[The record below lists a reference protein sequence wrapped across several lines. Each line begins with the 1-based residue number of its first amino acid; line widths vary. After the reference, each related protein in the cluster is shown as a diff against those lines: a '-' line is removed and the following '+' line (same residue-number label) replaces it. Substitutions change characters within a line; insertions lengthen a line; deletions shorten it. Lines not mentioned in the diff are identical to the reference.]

1 MTDNKIKHMK
11 KSFIKSRDF
20 LDDRLR
26 RMCGRLT
33 PEKRVI
39 AIVVMVV
46 VFAVINFYMI
56 FSAIYNIGREN
67 ARREIIEITPPS
79 IPDMVPSDTLSEKTR
94 KMEEFFNQLNFNS
107 DDK

>member
-1 MTDNKIKHMK
+1 MRKL
-11 KSFIKSRDF
+11 FIKARDF
-20 LDDRLR
+20 LDDGLR

-39 AIVVMVV
+39 AIVVMAV

-56 FSAIYNIGREN
+56 FSAIYNIGRED
-67 ARREIIEITPPS
+67 ARREIIEITPLS
-79 IPDMVPSDTLSEKTR
+79 LPDMPPADTVSDKTR
-94 KMEEFFNQLNFNS
+94 QMEEFFNQLNFNS